1 MTPPAQRPPG
11 AILLRGGTVIDGT
24 GSPRYRADVLVEHGR
39 IQAVGPGLAG
49 SRGAD
54 VTVFDAGGKVIAPGF
69 IDVHTHDDH
78 IVLTAPAMLPKIS
91 QGICTVIVGN
101 CGISLA
107 PLVRA
112 GTDHALP
119 APLTLLG
126 DAGGF
131 RFDSLDAYANAVNAA
146 RPAVNVAALVGHTTL
161 RVDNVADL
169 ARAALPAELDAM
181 CDVLDRA
188 MRDGA
193 IGLSSGVFYGP
204 AAAAD
209 MGELT
214 ALARIAARHGG
225 VYATHLRDEFEA
237 ILASM
242 EEATEVARGAGISLV
257 LSHHKCAGPANWGRT
272 RETLAYVECA
282 GKHQSIGLDAYPYV
296 AGSTVLRAD
305 LVDDVIDI
313 LVTWSDTHP
322 QLAGRYLADIA
333 AGWNCTQREACERLQ
348 PGGACYFQMDEADVQ
363 RVLRHPATM
372 IGSDGLP
379 HDRHPH
385 PRLWGTFPR
394 VLGHYS
400 RELKLFGLETAVHKM
415 TGMSA
420 ARFGLDRRGRIEAGF
435 HADLVVLDPEQVGD
449 RATFEAPIQASA
461 GIELVFVN
469 GVLSYRAGEC
479 LPARAGHF
487 LPRGRTPRT
496 PVNTPP

>member
-1 MTPPAQRPPG
+1 MTAAVRPHGG
-11 AILLRGGTVIDGT
+11 AILLHGGTVIDGS
-24 GSPRYRADVLVEHGR
+24 GAARYRADVLIEHGR
-39 IQAVGPGLAG
+39 IQAIGRDIPTGSGAGLT
-49 SRGAD
+49 R
-54 VTVFDAGGKVIAPGF
+54 FDIGGKVLAPGF

-78 IVLTAPAMLPKIS
+78 IVLTAPAMRPKIS

-101 CGISLA
+101 CGLSLA

-112 GTDHALP
+112 GTDKPVP

-126 DAGGF
+126 DAAGF
-131 RFDSLDAYANAVNAA
+131 RFDSLGAYADAVNAA
-146 RPAVNVAALVGHTTL
+146 QPAVNVAALVGHTTL
-161 RVDNVADL
+161 RIDHVGDL
-169 ARAALPAELDAM
+169 GRAALPGEVDAM
-181 CDVLDRA
+181 CAVLDRA
-188 MRDGA
+188 MREGA

-209 MGELT
+209 MQELA

-242 EEATEVARGAGISLV
+242 EEATEVARDAGIPLV

-272 RETLAYVECA
+272 RETLAYVERA
-282 GKHQSIGLDAYPYV
+282 GRQQAIGLDAYPYV
-296 AGSTVLRAD
+296 AGSTVLQAD
-305 LVDDVIDI
+305 LVDNVIDI

-333 AGWNCTQREACERLQ
+333 ADWNCTQREACERLQ
-348 PGGACYFQMDEADVQ
+348 PGGACYFQMDEADVR
-363 RVLRHPATM
+363 RVLQYPATM

-400 RELKLFGLETAVHKM
+400 RELKLFDLETAVHKM

-420 ARFGLDRRGRIEAGF
+420 ARFGLEQRGQIKPGF

-449 RATFEAPIQASA
+449 RATFEAPIQASS

-469 GVLSYRAGEC
+469 GVLSYRAGKW
-479 LPARAGHF
+479 LAARAGQF
-487 LPRGRTPRT
+487 LPRGGSATQG
-496 PVNTPP
+496 